1 MHRRLGGFVALAAV
15 LAGIAAGSA
24 ATVSAR
30 EAAPTGAVETGY
42 GGAAATV
49 DPAATEA
56 AIEVLRN
63 GGNAIDAA
71 VAANATLG
79 VTEPYVAGIGG
90 GGFMVVYLAHSHKV
104 VTIDGRETAPE
115 TFPQDAFI
123 DPATGKPIPFNPQRI
138 TSGMA
143 VGIPGT
149 LATWAT
155 AENRYGSMS
164 LNRLLQPAIAVAR
177 QGFVVDKTY
186 HDQTDQNASRLRI
199 FTSSRALYLDQD
211 QAPAIGTTVRNPQ
224 LASTYELIAKSGP
237 GALYRGPIGAA
248 VVQAVQH
255 PPVAPDA
262 NPGFTIR
269 PGLMTTRDLSRYKAP
284 RLAPTHVTYRGLD
297 IYGMGPPSSGGS
309 TVGESLNI
317 LAGFDLSTADRA
329 LALHRYLE
337 ATRLAY
343 ADRNRYIGDPKFVQ
357 VPLKGLL
364 STGFAAERRCLIGPT
379 AAASPVRA
387 GDPTPPYSGCPA
399 GSASAAGPEG
409 DSTNH
414 LTVVDRNGNVV
425 SYTSTIEQIAGS
437 AIAVPGYGFLLNNEL
452 TDFDPAPPADGTPDP
467 NLPAGGK
474 QPRSSMSPTI
484 VLRNHKPLLAIG
496 SPGGATIITTVL
508 QILLNRIDFAMSL
521 PDAIA
526 APRASQRNGAK
537 TDAEPGFTAQYGTEL
552 ESRFGQS
559 FNATAE
565 IGAATGIE
573 LLGKGRLE
581 AAAEPVRR
589 GGGTAAVVCPQRC

>member
-1 MHRRLGGFVALAAV
+1 
-15 LAGIAAGSA
+15 
-24 ATVSAR
+24 
-30 EAAPTGAVETGY
+30 
-42 GGAAATV
+42 
-49 DPAATEA
+49 
-56 AIEVLRN
+56 
-63 GGNAIDAA
+63 
-71 VAANATLG
+71 
-79 VTEPYVAGIGG
+79 
-90 GGFMVVYLAHSHKV
+90 YLAHSHRV

-155 AENRYGSMS
+155 AENRHGSMS

-199 FTSSRALYLDQD
+199 FTSSRAFYLDQD

-248 VVQAVQH
+248 FVQA
-255 PPVAPDA
+255 
-262 NPGFTIR
+262 
-269 PGLMTTRDLSRYKAP
+269 
-284 RLAPTHVTYRGLD
+284 
-297 IYGMGPPSSGGS
+297 
-309 TVGESLNI
+309 
-317 LAGFDLSTADRA
+317 
-329 LALHRYLE
+329 
-337 ATRLAY
+337 
-343 ADRNRYIGDPKFVQ
+343 
-357 VPLKGLL
+357 PLKGLL

-379 AAASPVRA
+379 AAASPVHA

-452 TDFDPAPPADGTPDP
+452 TDFDP
-467 NLPAGGK
+467 
-474 QPRSSMSPTI
+474 
-484 VLRNHKPLLAIG
+484 
-496 SPGGATIITTVL
+496 
-508 QILLNRIDFAMSL
+508 
-521 PDAIA
+521 
-526 APRASQRNGAK
+526 
-537 TDAEPGFTAQYGTEL
+537 
-552 ESRFGQS
+552 
-559 FNATAE
+559 
-565 IGAATGIE
+565 
-573 LLGKGRLE
+573 
-581 AAAEPVRR
+581 
-589 GGGTAAVVCPQRC
+589 

>member
-15 LAGIAAGSA
+15 LAGIAGGGA

-30 EAAPTGAVETGY
+30 QAAPAGAVATGY
-42 GGAAATV
+42 GGAGATA
-49 DPAATEA
+49 DPSATET

-90 GGFMVVYLAHSHKV
+90 GGFMVIYLAHSHKV
-104 VTIDGRETAPE
+104 VTIDGRETAPA

-143 VGIPGT
+143 VGVPGT
-149 LATWAT
+149 LATWTT
-155 AENRYGSMS
+155 AEKLYGSMPLS
-164 LNRLLQPAIAVAR
+164 RLLQPAIAVAR

-186 HDQTDQNASRLRI
+186 HDQTDQNAARLRI

-317 LAGFDLSTADRA
+317 LAGFDLSTARRA
-329 LALHRYLE
+329 LALPRSRE
-337 ATRLAY
+337 AT
-343 ADRNRYIGDPKFVQ
+343 
-357 VPLKGLL
+357 
-364 STGFAAERRCLIGPT
+364 GP
-379 AAASPVRA
+379 
-387 GDPTPPYSGCPA
+387 
-399 GSASAAGPEG
+399 
-409 DSTNH
+409 
-414 LTVVDRNGNVV
+414 
-425 SYTSTIEQIAGS
+425 
-437 AIAVPGYGFLLNNEL
+437 
-452 TDFDPAPPADGTPDP
+452 
-467 NLPAGGK
+467 
-474 QPRSSMSPTI
+474 
-484 VLRNHKPLLAIG
+484 
-496 SPGGATIITTVL
+496 
-508 QILLNRIDFAMSL
+508 
-521 PDAIA
+521 
-526 APRASQRNGAK
+526 
-537 TDAEPGFTAQYGTEL
+537 
-552 ESRFGQS
+552 
-559 FNATAE
+559 
-565 IGAATGIE
+565 
-573 LLGKGRLE
+573 
-581 AAAEPVRR
+581 
-589 GGGTAAVVCPQRC
+589 